1 MSLARSI
8 ICFIISASLGEAVV
22 VAGADPI
29 GLVTVVGAE
38 LDSGDGD
45 CAEVMQAIKD
55 IAVKAIS
62 AEVMR
67 VFMPLILPAC
77 PMASNE
83 KLKSER
89 KGRIPNS
96 NLKGSDH
103 GCELDP
109 TLKSMLSLLR

>member
-1 MSLARSI
+1 
-8 ICFIISASLGEAVV
+8 LGEAV

-45 CAEVMQAIKD
+45 CAEVMQAIND

-67 VFMPLILPAC
+67 VFMPLIVAARPTR
-77 PMASNE
+77 SNE
-83 KLKSER
+83 KLKYD
-89 KGRIPNS
+89 GRT
-96 NLKGSDH
+96 LELLETADQG
-103 GCELDP
+103 GELDA
-109 TLKSMLSLLR
+109 TLKSRLSLLR